1 MGSIAGDVCYEISR
15 FLFILSLHTYFILLS
30 LLPMSEEVR
39 KVILETIES
48 ALDAQLR
55 AVRRL
60 RRGRPDATQ
69 SAERVPHRRRSQMN
83 IVEDLLI
90 EAGQPLHVNA
100 IIEQA
105 KNRFNQVLDRESL
118 VSALTKRVKRKDRFV
133 RTAANTFGLRPP
145 KPVKEDGAVT

>member
-1 MGSIAGDVCYEISR
+1 MGSIAGNVCHDVSR
-15 FLFILSLHTYFILLS
+15 FLFILSLHTYLILLYLS
-30 LLPMSEEVR
+30 PMSEEVR
-39 KVILETIES
+39 EVILETIES

-60 RRGRPDATQ
+60 RRGQRDPAQT
-69 SAERVPHRRRSQMN
+69 AERVPRRRRSQMN

-90 EAGQPLHVNA
+90 EAAQPLHINA

>member
-1 MGSIAGDVCYEISR
+1 
-15 FLFILSLHTYFILLS
+15 
-30 LLPMSEEVR
+30 MSEEVR

-60 RRGRPDATQ
+60 RRGEQGPAQT
-69 SAERVPHRRRSQMN
+69 AERKPRRRRSQLD

-90 EAGQPLHVNA
+90 GANRPLHISA

-105 KNRFNQVLDRESL
+105 KSRFNQVLDRESL

-133 RTAANTFGLRPP
+133 RTAPNTFGLRPP
-145 KPVKEDGAVT
+145 KPLKEDGAVT

>member
-1 MGSIAGDVCYEISR
+1 
-15 FLFILSLHTYFILLS
+15 
-30 LLPMSEEVR
+30 MSGEVR

-60 RRGRPDATQ
+60 RRGEQDPAET
-69 SAERVPHRRRSQMN
+69 AERAPRKRRSNMN

-90 EAGQPLHVNA
+90 EAGRPLHITA

-105 KNRFNQVLDRESL
+105 KSRFNQVLDRESL

-133 RTAANTFGLRPP
+133 RTAPNTFGLRPS
-145 KPVKEDGAVT
+145 KPVKEEGAVT

>member
-1 MGSIAGDVCYEISR
+1 
-15 FLFILSLHTYFILLS
+15 
-30 LLPMSEEVR
+30 MSEDVR

-48 ALDAQLR
+48 ALEAQLR

-60 RRGRPDATQ
+60 RRGEQDATQ
-69 SAERVPHRRRSQMN
+69 TAESAPRRSRSQMN
-83 IVEDLLI
+83 IVEDLLL
-90 EAGQPLHVNA
+90 EASHPLHITA

-105 KNRFNQVLDRESL
+105 KSRFNQVLDRESL

-145 KPVKEDGAVT
+145 KLVKEDGAVT